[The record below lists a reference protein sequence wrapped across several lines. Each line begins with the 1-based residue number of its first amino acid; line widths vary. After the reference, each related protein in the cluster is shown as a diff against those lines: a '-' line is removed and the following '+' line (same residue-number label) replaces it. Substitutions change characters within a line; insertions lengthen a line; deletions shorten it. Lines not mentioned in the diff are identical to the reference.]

1 MNRTREKLPNANKWC
16 HIYTDIDGVT
26 NIHNT
31 ETNETY
37 RIIPETSA
45 LGFQLERHKD
55 GELKA
60 RNTISFDE
68 LRALADLA
76 GSNHLLEKLAA
87 KGGETNEDSNA
98 NEMTREEKLETI
110 VKLFAQTMFYGDW
123 EWETPNER
131 VITMLMQEVGMYP
144 FKNEDDMISKTPVSD
159 DLFKKAVKE
168 IPTRRAKGGDE
179 SKTDEQN
186 L

>member
-16 HIYTDIDGVT
+16 HIYTDIDGVI

-55 GELKA
+55 GELRA

-68 LRALADLA
+68 LRILSDLA
-76 GSNHLLEKLAA
+76 GSNHLLGKLDD
-87 KGGETNEDSNA
+87 KGGETTRIMPRYFVDIRGGCGAVRDKWHESYDEDYEGLHNDTRDVVEYKHGYTDNGVWNMKQEDIDYLNQLCERLNNEA
-98 NEMTREEKLETI
+98 
-110 VKLFAQTMFYGDW
+110 
-123 EWETPNER
+123 
-131 VITMLMQEVGMYP
+131 
-144 FKNEDDMISKTPVSD
+144 
-159 DLFKKAVKE
+159 
-168 IPTRRAKGGDE
+168 
-179 SKTDEQN
+179 
-186 L
+186 

>member
-55 GELKA
+55 GELRV

-68 LRALADLA
+68 LRILSDLA
-76 GSNHLLEKLAA
+76 GSNHLLEKLAD
-87 KGGETNEDSNA
+87 KGGEVAETFNQREMKQTAVEWLIEKVNEQS
-98 NEMTREEKLETI
+98 TGL
-110 VKLFAQTMFYGDW
+110 
-123 EWETPNER
+123 
-131 VITMLMQEVGMYP
+131 GMYGINVRIDIP
-144 FKNEDDMISKTPVSD
+144 ADIIQQAKEMEKERMFEVYHEYQDYLDNEFKNQC
-159 DLFKKAVKE
+159 
-168 IPTRRAKGGDE
+168 GGE
-179 SKTDEQN
+179 SVILTFEEHYNKN
-186 L
+186 F

>member
-55 GELKA
+55 GELRA

-68 LRALADLA
+68 LRILSDLA
-76 GSNHLLEKLAA
+76 GSNHLLEKLAD
-87 KGGETNEDSNA
+87 KGGEAAEIFNTNE
-98 NEMTREEKLETI
+98 K
-110 VKLFAQTMFYGDW
+110 
-123 EWETPNER
+123 
-131 VITMLMQEVGMYP
+131 
-144 FKNEDDMISKTPVSD
+144 
-159 DLFKKAVKE
+159 
-168 IPTRRAKGGDE
+168 
-179 SKTDEQN
+179 
-186 L
+186 

>member
-1 MNRTREKLPNANKWC
+1 MNRMRDKLPNANKYC

-68 LRALADLA
+68 LKILADLA
-76 GSNHLLEKLAA
+76 GSNHLLQKLDG
-87 KGGETNEDSNA
+87 KGGEINEA
-98 NEMTREEKLETI
+98 
-110 VKLFAQTMFYGDW
+110 
-123 EWETPNER
+123 
-131 VITMLMQEVGMYP
+131 
-144 FKNEDDMISKTPVSD
+144 
-159 DLFKKAVKE
+159 
-168 IPTRRAKGGDE
+168 
-179 SKTDEQN
+179 
-186 L
+186 

>member
-45 LGFQLERHKD
+45 LGVQIERHKD

-68 LRALADLA
+68 FRILSDLA
-76 GSNHLLEKLAA
+76 GSNHLLKKIAY
-87 KGGETNEDSNA
+87 KGGELIEGFNT
-98 NEMTREEKLETI
+98 
-110 VKLFAQTMFYGDW
+110 
-123 EWETPNER
+123 
-131 VITMLMQEVGMYP
+131 
-144 FKNEDDMISKTPVSD
+144 
-159 DLFKKAVKE
+159 KE
-168 IPTRRAKGGDE
+168 I
-179 SKTDEQN
+179 
-186 L
+186 